1 MPQPTQ
7 LPSPNAQWLS
17 FVVRGKPGEPPQCFE
32 METAVHTISLTVRG
46 HHGIRRISGGRE
58 TAWHETAGC
67 VNFVAATGDHSTFLT
82 ETSPDFVSAVF
93 LIPRE
98 QLAGLLLAEGGDL
111 PAELHDQLWEND
123 PVLRRCLGHLAA
135 GDGIGGDARF
145 DELSRRLVLRLA
157 ELFGGRPPDW
167 WSDSGG
173 FSQATL
179 TMFTERI
186 DTDLR
191 HEPSLIELASLTGL
205 SPGHVARKFRQTT
218 GVSLH
223 IYCNLRR
230 IQAAFTLLQTR
241 RPSLCQLSDELG
253 FSSQSHFTRLFRT
266 VTGMTP
272 AAYRRAV
279 G

>member
-1 MPQPTQ
+1 MSQPTQ
-7 LPSPNAQWLS
+7 LPVPNAQWLS
-17 FVVRGKPGEPPQCFE
+17 FQVSGKPGVPPQCFE

-46 HHGIRRISGGRE
+46 HHSIRRISGGRE

-98 QLAGLLLAEGGDL
+98 QFAGLLLAEGGDH

-123 PVLRRCLGHLAA
+123 AVLRRCLGHLVASD
-135 GDGIGGDARF
+135 GDRF

-186 DTDLR
+186 DADLR
-191 HEPSLIELASLTGL
+191 YEPSLTELASLTGL
-205 SPGHVARKFRQTT
+205 SPGHVAWKFRKTT

-223 IYCNLRR
+223 AYCNLRR
-230 IQAAFTLLQTR
+230 IQAAFTLLKTC

-272 AAYRRAV
+272 AAYRRAI